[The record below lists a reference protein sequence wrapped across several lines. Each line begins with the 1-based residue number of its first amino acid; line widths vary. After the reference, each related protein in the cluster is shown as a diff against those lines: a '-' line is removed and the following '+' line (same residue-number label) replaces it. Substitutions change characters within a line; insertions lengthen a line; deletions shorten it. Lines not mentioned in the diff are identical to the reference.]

1 MSFNSAGKN
10 ATLDLSPENY
20 VFNHEA
26 RQMLRI
32 NQRAQTKKI
41 QNEYVNLLQAFD
53 VIIVG
58 FSTRIGKGETIK
70 QKNKI
75 PSVIL
80 A

>member
-1 MSFNSAGKN
+1 MKHGRCSELIREHK
-10 ATLDLSPENY
+10 
-20 VFNHEA
+20 
-26 RQMLRI
+26 R
-32 NQRAQTKKI
+32 KKI

-58 FSTRIGKGETIK
+58 FSTRVGKGETIK

-80 A
+80 G